1 MKRGHVTLTVY
12 SVVYG
17 SIVLCSVSYVLLGE
31 TGVKIASG
39 RKKKRSLME
48 QSKLKTKSIWPM
60 PKRKNL
66 QPVSKRNTLV

>member
-39 RKKKRSLME
+39 RKNKRSLME
-48 QSKLKTKSIWPM
+48 Q
-60 PKRKNL
+60 
-66 QPVSKRNTLV
+66 